1 MAMRSGE
8 ETGAGLVEIEPLN
21 YLAPLESRARGVA
34 ILDALAEMI
43 DRAGLKIGDRLPPE
57 VLLANA
63 LGVGRS
69 TIREA
74 LNRWEGLGI
83 IRRRRGDG
91 TYLAARVQTSRGLV
105 PTMIRLEGEA
115 LLRLIEVRRALEN
128 DVVRKAT
135 VNASIVQRR
144 EISRLCDLLLIEV
157 DAGRPWR
164 RADAAF
170 HGAIYNASGNPM
182 FGQIL
187 ARLDQALERSSQ
199 SPFGRDEFGLQSFP
213 PHRDLADAILAAD
226 SDRACAV
233 INCILDI
240 VEEEIRAIIG
250 VVGKRKDSR
259 PRRARSFR
267 KGR

>member
-1 MAMRSGE
+1 MSNS
-8 ETGAGLVEIEPLN
+8 VVVVEPLS
-21 YLAPLESRARGVA
+21 YLEPLESRTRGVA

-57 VLLANA
+57 VQLAIA

-91 TYLAARVQTSRGLV
+91 TYLAARVQTSLGLV
-105 PTMIRLEGEA
+105 PTMVRLEGEA

-135 VNASIVQRR
+135 VNANAAQRR
-144 EISRLCDLLLIEV
+144 KISHLCDLLLIEV
-157 DAGRPWR
+157 DEGRPWR
-164 RADAAF
+164 KADAAF
-170 HGAIYNASGNPM
+170 HGAIYDASGNPM

-187 ARLDQALERSSQ
+187 SRLDHALERSRE
-199 SPFGRDEFGLQSFP
+199 SPFGRDEFGLESFP
-213 PHRDLADAILAAD
+213 PHRDLANAIVD
-226 SDRACAV
+226 GNPDRASAA
-233 INCILDI
+233 INLILDI
-240 VEEEIRAIIG
+240 VEAEIRAIIG
-250 VVGKRKDSR
+250 VSPRKRTT
-259 PRRARSFR
+259 
-267 KGR
+267 GR